1 MSLTIGDKAPDFT
14 VATDGGDTFCLSEMM
29 GHNVIIY
36 FYPKDDTP
44 GCTKEACEFRDSL
57 PDFSKT
63 SSKIIGISKDTVAKH
78 DKFKSKYEL
87 PFTLGADLEGN
98 VCEIYG
104 TWVEKSMYGR
114 QYMGI
119 ERATFL
125 VDKEG
130 VLQGIWRKVKVKGH
144 VEEVLGTVQNL

>member
-1 MSLTIGDKAPDFT
+1 MPLDVGDNAPEFTI
-14 VATDGGDTFCLSEMM
+14 ATDGGGSFSLSEMK
-29 GHNVIIY
+29 GYNVIIY
-36 FYPKDDTP
+36 FYPKDDPP
-44 GCTKEACEFRDSL
+44 GCTKEACGFRDML
-57 PDFSKT
+57 PDFSD
-63 SSKIIGISKDTVAKH
+63 SSAKIIGISKDTVAKH

-87 PFTLGADLEGN
+87 PFLLGADLEGN
-98 VCEIYG
+98 VCEAYG

-130 VLQGIWRKVKVKGH
+130 VLQGVWRKVKVKGH
-144 VEEVLGTVQNL
+144 VEEVLSAVQNL

>member
-1 MSLTIGDKAPDFT
+1 MPLDVGDNAPEFTI
-14 VATDGGDTFCLSEMM
+14 ATDGGGSFSLSEMK
-29 GHNVIIY
+29 GYNVIIY

-44 GCTKEACEFRDSL
+44 GCTKEACGFRDML
-57 PDFSKT
+57 PDFSD
-63 SSKIIGISKDTVAKH
+63 SSAKIIGISKDTVAKH

-87 PFTLGADLEGN
+87 PFLLGADLKGN
-98 VCEIYG
+98 VCEAYG

-130 VLQGIWRKVKVKGH
+130 VLQGVWRKVKVKGH
-144 VEEVLGTVQNL
+144 VEEVLSAVQNL